1 MNIDS
6 NLLFIKDKIYEVH
19 SAIMYN
25 FSNEVIRLPNSIVN
39 VVKVDDEGKLWFTC
53 DQPVYQPELY
63 TGLFP
68 VRLQFYRKGKLFHLE
83 VSGTAEIE
91 NDLRDESEVLA
102 NRLLIKMKMKNI
114 SYTEA
119 PEKARE
125 DLRQWFN
132 KVYRFLGSHLV
143 MPHHTKPLARN

>member
-6 NLLFIKDKIYEVH
+6 NLLFIKNKIYEVH

-25 FSNEVIRLPNSIVN
+25 FSDEVIRLPNSIVN
-39 VVKVDDEGKLWFTC
+39 VVKVDDEGQLWFTC
-53 DQPVYQPELY
+53 DQPVYQLEFY
-63 TGLFP
+63 TGMFP

-119 PEKARE
+119 AGKASE
-125 DLRQWFN
+125 DFRKWFN
-132 KVYRFLGSHLV
+132 KVYRLLGSYLAT
-143 MPHHTKPLARN
+143 PHHSKPVPGH